1 MRTKTT
7 YKRIAVSKSIY
18 NRIIK
23 DRKHFQK
30 LIGGG
35 TWSISDV
42 LKEYYKIMDLAE
54 K

>member
-7 YKRIAVSKSIY
+7 YKRIAVSKEVY

-23 DRKHFQK
+23 DRKQFQE

-42 LKEYYKIMDLAE
+42 LQEYMKIIDMNE